1 MEGAPMQS
9 FVTKSALLGVLL
21 LAGCSQTKFLPPSSD
36 LRSHL
41 GLTGVEAMSAPPG
54 LNLGNKPVGGT
65 GSGALLGAGQGASL
79 GLPIAAG
86 SCMSSNE
93 LACGLGVLLGAAVAV
108 VAAPIG
114 AVAGAVNAHSTEEV
128 ALADTNLHAALA
140 DVQSTITS
148 ELRNR
153 ILAAARSEPSYRL
166 LAYSSAG
173 TSGIP
178 RAPVA
183 PRFDSRLEITVT
195 ALQVAVAGKINPDET
210 IVIAA
215 TGRLVHVANDSTLY
229 GRSWA
234 YVGPTRNYFKAAQ
247 DNAHLL
253 RSDIDA
259 GLNTLAAKIFA
270 DLFVSTTPEIQ
281 KSSADAET
289 AYTLSVWAPNSD
301 ATPVPQTSSATNAG
315 QNSSPSGTMVAAASA
330 AATAPTGAV
339 DVPFRIDIGTKVFEG
354 VGRLEKGHLSGEVGA
369 GGRPINIRGD
379 MDDHD
384 LSLQVDGALN
394 PAASG
399 LSGSYYCSARATK
412 DSAVGQIT
420 IPMNATCGV
429 DNKHITVYLGLPPT

>member
-1 MEGAPMQS
+1 M
-9 FVTKSALLGVLL
+9 KSSTMTSTLLGVLL
-21 LAGCSQTKFLPPSSD
+21 LAGCTQTKFLPPSPD
-36 LRSHL
+36 LRAHL
-41 GLTGVEAMSAPPG
+41 GVTGVEAMSAPPA

-86 SCMSSNE
+86 GCMSSDE

-108 VAAPIG
+108 MAAPIG
-114 AVAGAVNAHSTEEV
+114 AVAGALNAHSTEEV

-140 DVQSTITS
+140 DAQSTVTG

-153 ILAAARSEPSYRL
+153 ILAAAQSQPVNRL
-166 LAYSSAG
+166 LAFSSVG
-173 TSGIP
+173 SSGVP

-183 PRFDSRLEITVT
+183 PRVDSRLEITVT
-195 ALQVAVAGKINPDET
+195 ALQVAVAGRINPDET

-215 TGRLVHVANDSTLY
+215 AGRLARASSDTTLY
-229 GRSWA
+229 ARSWA

-247 DNAHLL
+247 NNAQLL
-253 RSDIDA
+253 RSDVAA
-259 GLNTLAAKIFA
+259 GLNTLAAKIFT
-270 DLFVSTTPEIQ
+270 DLFVSTTPEIK

-289 AYTLSVWAPNSD
+289 AYTLSIWAPGPD
-301 ATPVPQTSSATNAG
+301 ATPTPQTSSTTTAG
-315 QNSSPSGTMVAAASA
+315 QTSSPSERTAPAASA
-330 AATAPTGAV
+330 AATASTAPVA
-339 DVPFRIDIGTKVFEG
+339 VPFRIDIGTKVFEG
-354 VGRLEKGHLSGEVGA
+354 VGRLEKGHLSGDVSA

-379 MDDHD
+379 MDDHG

-399 LSGSYYCSARATK
+399 LSGSYYCSASATRE
-412 DSAVGQIT
+412 SAVGQIA

-429 DNKHITVYLGLPPT
+429 DNRQIIVHLGLPPA